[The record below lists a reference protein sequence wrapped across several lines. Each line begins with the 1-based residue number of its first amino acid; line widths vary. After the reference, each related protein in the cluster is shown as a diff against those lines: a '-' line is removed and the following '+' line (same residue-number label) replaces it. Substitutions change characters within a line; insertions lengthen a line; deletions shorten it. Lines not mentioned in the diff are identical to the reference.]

1 MDGDEDSKVK
11 GGGGG
16 KGGLLLSEREET
28 FFDLLSTIK
37 RSWWRHKGGKQQI
50 AQYKQVIR
58 HLKGSEADDN
68 MEPVIVPSSF
78 CRRC

>member
-37 RSWWRHKGGKQQI
+37 RSWR
-50 AQYKQVIR
+50 
-58 HLKGSEADDN
+58 EATN
-68 MEPVIVPSSF
+68 SSVQTSH
-78 CRRC
+78 